1 MAPMKRA
8 IVLNALIATQLWHTD
23 DPRLEIRTHG
33 IENRRWPYAP
43 SVPSFHARHADDS
56 PGAPTASTTIVLRAL
71 Q

>member
-33 IENRRWPYAP
+33 IENRRWPYVP
-43 SVPSFHARHADDS
+43 SVPSFHARHADNS
-56 PGAPTASTTIVLRAL
+56 PGAPTVSTTIVLHAL